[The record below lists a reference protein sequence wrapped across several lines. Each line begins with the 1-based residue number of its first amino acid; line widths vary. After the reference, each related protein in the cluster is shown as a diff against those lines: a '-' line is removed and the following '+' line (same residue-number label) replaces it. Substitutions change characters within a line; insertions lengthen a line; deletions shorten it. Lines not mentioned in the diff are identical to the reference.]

1 MQGGEKKICML
12 GKCYSKYG
20 RNIGID
26 VTMVHI
32 YLEDRERDA
41 SLEETAS
48 RLRNRELDV
57 SCLLRSP

>member
-1 MQGGEKKICML
+1 MCML

-32 YLEDRERDA
+32 YLGDRVEGCITRGNQVA
-41 SLEETAS
+41 FEES
-48 RLRNRELDV
+48 RT
-57 SCLLRSP
+57 

>member
-1 MQGGEKKICML
+1 MRML

-32 YLEDRERDA
+32 YLGDHERDA
-41 SLEETAS
+41 SLEETKS

>member
-1 MQGGEKKICML
+1 MRML

-32 YLEDRERDA
+32 YLGDRVEGCITRGNQVA
-41 SLEETAS
+41 FEES
-48 RLRNRELDV
+48 RT
-57 SCLLRSP
+57 